1 MASGAPRGCWGPIWG
16 CRGVLGLAGSVGT
29 QEPEG
34 V

>member
-1 MASGAPRGCWGPIWG
+1 MSGAIKGVSGG
-16 CRGVLGLAGSVGT
+16 VRGVLGLAGSVGT